1 MHVIT
6 TIRKVSRYQRGD
18 RNSKDRQ
25 FNGQT
30 KKKNDKKTHVD
41 KILHRKL
48 TIEQHE
54 LHYRTEVNL

>member
-30 KKKNDKKTHVD
+30 KKKRQKDTCRQNTTQKTND
-41 KILHRKL
+41 
-48 TIEQHE
+48 
-54 LHYRTEVNL
+54 